1 MPMIKQIRYKGNLLA
16 IIITNDF
23 TCEGIKFL
31 TPDEFSQQ
39 LAFMK
44 HPKGKIIPPH
54 VHNKVS
60 RNVLNTLEVL
70 FLKRGKLRVDFY
82 SNDRSYI
89 KSQILNSGDI
99 ILLSSGGHGF
109 EVLEEIEMFEVKQG
123 PYAGDKDKT
132 RFKGISIE
140 ELKINNE

>member
-1 MPMIKQIRYKGNLLA
+1 MIKQIKYKENLLA
-16 IIITNDF
+16 IIVTNDF
-23 TCEGIKFL
+23 TYEGIKFF
-31 TPDEFSQQ
+31 TPDRFSQQ

-54 VHNKVS
+54 VHNKVNRS
-60 RNVLNTLEVL
+60 VLNTLEVL
-70 FLKRGKLRVDFY
+70 FLKKGKLRIDFY
-82 SNDRSYI
+82 SDERSYI
-89 KSQILNSGDI
+89 ESQILNSGDI

-132 RFKGISIE
+132 RFKGIDNKEII
-140 ELKINNE
+140 INNE

>member
-1 MPMIKQIRYKGNLLA
+1 MIKQIKYKGNLLA

-54 VHNKVS
+54 VHNKVN

-82 SNDRSYI
+82 SDDRNYI
-89 KSQILNSGDI
+89 ESQILNSGDI

-132 RFKGISIE
+132 RFKGISIK